1 MMAPMAASLIALMV
15 SLLIQSN
22 VSLLINAISEKGVIR
37 TGKGQEGVFLS
48 LLTLKFSEKEL

>member
-1 MMAPMAASLIALMV
+1 MAPMAASLIALMV

-37 TGKGQEGVFLS
+37 TGKGQEGGFLS
-48 LLTLKFSEKEL
+48 LLALKFSEKEL

>member
-1 MMAPMAASLIALMV
+1 MMVPMAASLIALMV

-37 TGKGQEGVFLS
+37 TGKGQEGGFLS
-48 LLTLKFSEKEL
+48 LLMLKLSEKEL

>member
-1 MMAPMAASLIALMV
+1 MMVPMAASLIALMV

-37 TGKGQEGVFLS
+37 TGKGQEGGFLS
-48 LLTLKFSEKEL
+48 LLALKFSEKEL

>member
-15 SLLIQSN
+15 FLLIQSN

-37 TGKGQEGVFLS
+37 TGKGQEGGFLS

>member
-22 VSLLINAISEKGVIR
+22 VYLLINAISEKGVIR
-37 TGKGQEGVFLS
+37 TGKGQEGGFLS

>member
-37 TGKGQEGVFLS
+37 TGKGQEGGFLS
-48 LLTLKFSEKEL
+48 LLALKFSEKEL